1 MRRDNVKIALFF
13 IFVSFVLTMSILMG
27 IFFTMNSYV
36 QQKKS
41 KIPFYIF
48 LKSSASPKDV
58 KDLIENIK
66 QFKGVDRVKF
76 IDKKEALKRMV
87 KKFQIDPSL
96 FVSNPFPYS
105 IEVFFKPDYISEQFF
120 ERFRE
125 YILSPIVDSVKYPR
139 RVLEE
144 IEKVHLKMVYFSEI
158 VMAVLYGVEFIVFL
172 SIMTIFYSHRKFD
185 YDTLKFFGIKR
196 FTIMRLFLKETMT
209 PILYGFLFSVVLVVA
224 LYFIYEKYG
233 QLPFISKELFQ
244 SAQKD
249 TFILNIVIGF
259 FFTLFSSILVF
270 LINDE
275 KV

>member
-105 IEVFFKPDYISEQFF
+105 IEVFFKPNYISEQFF

-125 YILSPIVDSVKYPR
+125 YILSPIVDSVKYPK

>member
-48 LKSSASPKDV
+48 LKSNASLKDV
-58 KDLIENIK
+58 RDLIENIK
-66 QFKGVDRVKF
+66 QFKGVERVKL
-76 IDKKEALKRMV
+76 IDKKEALERMV
-87 KKFQIDPSL
+87 KKFQINPSL

-105 IEVFFKPDYISEQFF
+105 VEVFFKPDYINEQFF

-125 YILSPIVDSVKYPR
+125 YILSPIVDSVKYPK

-144 IEKVHLKMVYFSEI
+144 IEKVHSKMVYFSEI

-196 FTIMRLFLKETMT
+196 FKIMKLFIRETMV

-233 QLPFISKELFQ
+233 QLPFVSKELFQ

-249 TFILNIVIGF
+249 TFILNIIIGF

>member
-125 YILSPIVDSVKYPR
+125 YILSPIVDSVKYPK

>member
-48 LKSSASPKDV
+48 LKSNASLKDV
-58 KDLIENIK
+58 RDLIENIK
-66 QFKGVDRVKF
+66 QFKGVERVKL

-105 IEVFFKPDYISEQFF
+105 VEVFFKPDYISERFF
-120 ERFRE
+120 ERFKE
-125 YILSPIVDSVKYPR
+125 YILSPIVESVKYPK

-144 IEKVHLKMVYFSEI
+144 IEKVHSKMVYFSEI

-196 FTIMRLFLKETMT
+196 FTIMRLFLKETMA

-233 QLPFISKELFQ
+233 QLPFVSKELFQ

-249 TFILNIVIGF
+249 TFILNIIIGF

>member
-48 LKSSASPKDV
+48 LKSNASLKDV
-58 KDLIENIK
+58 KNLIENIK
-66 QFKGVDRVKF
+66 QFKGVERVKL
-76 IDKKEALKRMV
+76 IDKREALKRMV

-105 IEVFFKPDYISEQFF
+105 VEVFFKPDYISEQFF
-120 ERFRE
+120 ERFKE
-125 YILSPIVDSVKYPR
+125 YILSPIVDSVKYPK

-144 IEKVHLKMVYFSEI
+144 IEKVHSKMVYFSEI

-196 FTIMRLFLKETMT
+196 LTIMRLFLKETMA

-233 QLPFISKELFQ
+233 QLPFVSKELFQ

-249 TFILNIVIGF
+249 TFILNIIIGF

>member
-48 LKSSASPKDV
+48 LKSNASLKDV
-58 KDLIENIK
+58 RGLIENIK
-66 QFKGVDRVKF
+66 QFKGVERVKL

-105 IEVFFKPDYISEQFF
+105 VEVFFKPDYISEQFF
-120 ERFRE
+120 ERFKE
-125 YILSPIVDSVKYPR
+125 YILSPIVESVKYPK

-144 IEKVHLKMVYFSEI
+144 IEKVHSKMVYFSEI

-196 FTIMRLFLKETMT
+196 FTIMRLFLKETMA

-233 QLPFISKELFQ
+233 QLPFVSKELFQ

-249 TFILNIVIGF
+249 TFILNFIIGF